1 VLSDPVPGWP
11 YLGALVRK
19 SIIVAVGATAAFA
32 VAGGSV
38 AYASKSKTVSLSV
51 DGKVQKVHT
60 FGSTVADALKA
71 QKIQVGEHDVV
82 APSADSKL
90 KDGQEIAVQYGR
102 QLTVTADGAKKIFWT
117 TADSVNE
124 ALADLGLRYDGA
136 MLSTSRSAPI
146 GRQGLDLV
154 VRTPKTVQIVRQGK
168 VATIKSL
175 ASTVGEALTGAKIAW
190 DRDDRITPAA
200 ATALKPGVNR
210 IAYTKVDLR
219 KVTRTESIAFGTDET
234 KSATLLVGTKK
245 TTAAGKAGAKA
256 VTYLYTYLDGK
267 LTTAKVVTSN
277 VVTAPVDAKVL
288 VGTKPK
294 PTVTTDTAPT
304 PATGDTSAW
313 DRIAE
318 CESGGNWSINSGN
331 GYYGGLQ
338 FDHQTW
344 VAYGGDAY
352 AYNANLATKAQQIA
366 IAEKVKADRGGYG
379 AWPVC
384 GARA

>member
-1 VLSDPVPGWP
+1 
-11 YLGALVRK
+11 VRK

-38 AYASKSKTVSLSV
+38 AYAAKSKTVSLSV
-51 DGKVQKVHT
+51 DGQVRKVHT

-71 QKIQVGEHDVV
+71 EKVQIGEHDVV
-82 APSADSKL
+82 APGVDSKL

-102 QLTVTADGAKKIFWT
+102 QLTVNADGTKKAYWT

-136 MLSTSRSAPI
+136 QLSTSRSAPL
-146 GRQGLDLV
+146 GRQGLELTV
-154 VRTPKTVQIVRQGK
+154 TTPKTVQIVHLGK
-168 VATIKSL
+168 IVTIKSL
-175 ASTVGEALTGAKIAW
+175 AGTVGQALTEAKLKW
-190 DRDDRITPAA
+190 DSDDRITPAA
-200 ATALKPGVNR
+200 ATPLKLGVNK
-210 IAYTKVDLR
+210 IGFVQVLQKTVTK
-219 KVTRTESIAFGTDET
+219 TEAVAHGTAET
-234 KSATLLVGTKK
+234 KSATLLEGTKK
-245 TTAAGKAGAKA
+245 TTVKGTDGSKA

-267 LTTAKVVTSN
+267 LSTTKVVGSKL
-277 VVTAPVDAKVL
+277 VTKAVDEQVL

-294 PTVTTDTAPT
+294 PEQPTVTTDTPST
-304 PATGDTSAW
+304 PSTGDTSAW

-318 CESGGNWSINSGN
+318 CESGGNWSIDSGN

-338 FDHQTW
+338 FDHGTW
-344 VAYGGDAY
+344 AAYGGTAY
-352 AYNANLATKAQQIA
+352 AYNANGASKAQQIA

-384 GARA
+384 GKRA

>member
-1 VLSDPVPGWP
+1 
-11 YLGALVRK
+11 VRK

-38 AYASKSKTVSLSV
+38 AYAAKSKTVSLSV
-51 DGKVQKVHT
+51 DGQVQKVHT
-60 FGSTVADALKA
+60 FGSTVGDALEAGKV
-71 QKIQVGEHDVV
+71 QVGEHDVV
-82 APSADSKL
+82 APGLDAGL

-102 QLTVTADGAKKIFWT
+102 KLTVDADGTKKTYWT

-136 MLSTSRSAPI
+136 FLSTSRSAPL
-146 GRQGLDLV
+146 GRQGLELV
-154 VRTPKTVQIVRQGK
+154 VKTPKTVQIVHAGK

-175 ASTVGEALTGAKIAW
+175 AGTVGEALTAAKITW
-190 DRDDRITPAA
+190 DRDDRISPAP
-200 ATALKPGVNR
+200 ATALKRGVNR
-210 IAYTKVDLR
+210 IGYVKVDV
-219 KVTRTESIAFGTDET
+219 KTVTKTVAVAHGTDQT
-234 KSATLLVGTKK
+234 KSATMLEGTKK
-245 TTAAGKAGAKA
+245 TTAKGSDGSTSI
-256 VTYLYTYLDGK
+256 TYRYTYLDGK
-267 LTTAKVVTSN
+267 LSTQKVVSSK
-277 VVTAPVDAKVL
+277 VVTAPVDEQVL

-294 PTVTTDTAPT
+294 PEPAQPTQPTTNTST
-304 PATGDTSAW
+304 PPSSGNTSAW

-318 CESGGNWSINSGN
+318 CESGGNWAANTGN

-338 FDHQTW
+338 FDHGTW
-344 VAYGGDAY
+344 AAYGGTAY
-352 AYNANLATKAQQIA
+352 ANNANGASKAQQIA

>member
-1 VLSDPVPGWP
+1 M
-11 YLGALVRK
+11 RK

-38 AYASKSKTVSLSV
+38 AYAAKSKTVSLSV
-51 DGKVQKVHT
+51 DGQVRKVHT

-71 QKIQVGEHDVV
+71 EKVQVGEHDLV
-82 APSADSKL
+82 APGADSKL

-102 QLTVTADGAKKIFWT
+102 QLTVNADGAKKAYWT

-136 MLSTSRSAPI
+136 QLSTSRSAPL
-146 GRQGLDLV
+146 GRQGLELTIT
-154 VRTPKTVQIVRQGK
+154 TPKTVQIVHLGK
-168 VATIKSL
+168 TVTIKSL
-175 ASTVGEALTGAKIAW
+175 AGTVGQALTEAKLRW
-190 DRDDRITPAA
+190 DSDDRITPAA
-200 ATALKPGVNR
+200 ATPLQLGVNK
-210 IAYTKVDLR
+210 IGFVQVLQNTVTK
-219 KVTRTESIAFGTDET
+219 TEAVAHGTAET
-234 KSATLLVGTKK
+234 KSATLEVGTKK
-245 TTAAGKAGAKA
+245 TTAKGTNGSKT

-267 LTTAKVVTSN
+267 LSATKVVGSK
-277 VVTAPVDAKVL
+277 VVAKAVDEQVV

-294 PTVTTDTAPT
+294 AVETTTETTETDT
-304 PATGDTSAW
+304 PASSNVGAW

-338 FDHQTW
+338 FDHGTW
-344 VAYGGDAY
+344 AAYGGTAY
-352 AYNANLATKAQQIA
+352 ANNANGASKAQQIA

-384 GARA
+384 GKRA

>member
-1 VLSDPVPGWP
+1 M
-11 YLGALVRK
+11 RK

-71 QKIQVGEHDVV
+71 QKIQVGDHDVV

-102 QLTVTADGAKKIFWT
+102 QLTVTADGTKKIFWT

-124 ALADLGLRYDGA
+124 ALADLGLRFDGA

-190 DRDDRITPAA
+190 DRDDRISPAP
-200 ATALKPGVNR
+200 ATALRAGVNR
-210 IAYTKVDLR
+210 IAYAKVDLR
-219 KVTRTESIAFGTDET
+219 KVTKTESVAFGTDET
-234 KSATLLVGTKK
+234 KSATLLEGTKK
-245 TTAAGKAGAKA
+245 TTAAGKAGQKS
-256 VTYLYTYLDGK
+256 VTYLYTYVDGK
-267 LTTAKVVTSN
+267 LTTAKVVTSA
-277 VVTAPVDAKVL
+277 V
-288 VGTKPK
+288 
-294 PTVTTDTAPT
+294 
-304 PATGDTSAW
+304 AW

-318 CESGGNWSINSGN
+318 CESGGNWAINSGN

-338 FDHQTW
+338 FDHGTW
-344 VAYGGDAY
+344 AAYGGTAY

-384 GARA
+384 GSRA

>member
-1 VLSDPVPGWP
+1 M
-11 YLGALVRK
+11 RK

-38 AYASKSKTVSLSV
+38 AYAAKSKTVSLSV
-51 DGKVQKVHT
+51 DGQVRKVHT

-71 QKIQVGEHDVV
+71 EKVQVGEHDLV
-82 APSADSKL
+82 APGADSKL

-102 QLTVTADGAKKIFWT
+102 QLTVNADGAKKAYWT

-136 MLSTSRSAPI
+136 QLSTSRSAPL
-146 GRQGLDLV
+146 GRQGLELTIT
-154 VRTPKTVQIVRQGK
+154 TPKTVQIVHLGK
-168 VATIKSL
+168 TVTIKSL
-175 ASTVGEALTGAKIAW
+175 AGTVGQALTEAKLRW
-190 DRDDRITPAA
+190 DSDDRITPAA
-200 ATALKPGVNR
+200 ATPLQLGVNK
-210 IAYTKVDLR
+210 IGFVQVLQKTVTK
-219 KVTRTESIAFGTDET
+219 TEAVAHGTAET
-234 KSATLLVGTKK
+234 KSATLEVGTKK
-245 TTAAGKAGAKA
+245 TTAKGTNGSKT

-267 LTTAKVVTSN
+267 LSATKVVGSK
-277 VVTAPVDAKVL
+277 VVAKAVDEQVV

-294 PTVTTDTAPT
+294 PVETTTSTTETDT
-304 PATGDTSAW
+304 PASSNVGAW

-338 FDHQTW
+338 FDHGTW
-344 VAYGGDAY
+344 AAYGGTAY
-352 AYNANLATKAQQIA
+352 ANNANGASKAQQIA

-384 GARA
+384 GKRA

>member
-1 VLSDPVPGWP
+1 
-11 YLGALVRK
+11 VRK

-38 AYASKSKTVSLSV
+38 AYAAKSKTVSLSV
-51 DGKVQKVHT
+51 DGQVQKVHT

-71 QKIQVGEHDVV
+71 EKVQVGEHDVV
-82 APSADSKL
+82 APSPDTKL

-102 QLTVTADGAKKIFWT
+102 QLTVNADGIKKAYWT

-124 ALADLGLRYDGA
+124 ALADLGLRYDSSA
-136 MLSTSRSAPI
+136 VFSTSRSAPL
-146 GRQGLDLV
+146 GRQGLELV
-154 VRTPKTVQIVRQGK
+154 VQTPKTVQIVRQGK
-168 VATIKSL
+168 IATIKSM
-175 ASTVGEALTGAKIAW
+175 APTVGAALTEAKIVW
-190 DRDDRITPAA
+190 DADDRITPTA
-200 ATALKPGVNR
+200 ATVLKPGVNR
-210 IAYTKVDLR
+210 IGYVKVDVKR
-219 KVTRTESIAFGTDET
+219 VTKSEAIAHGTDET
-234 KSATLLVGTKK
+234 KSATLEVGTKK
-245 TTAAGKAGAKA
+245 TTTKGTDGAKS
-256 VTYLYTYLDGK
+256 VTYVLTYLDGK
-267 LTTAKVVTSN
+267 LATTKVLTSKL
-277 VVTAPVDAKVL
+277 VTAPVDEQVL

-294 PTVTTDTAPT
+294 PAEPTQDTSTP

-338 FDHQTW
+338 FDHGTW
-344 VAYGGDAY
+344 AAYGGTAY
-352 AYNANLATKAQQIA
+352 ATNANGASKAQQIA

-384 GARA
+384 GQRA